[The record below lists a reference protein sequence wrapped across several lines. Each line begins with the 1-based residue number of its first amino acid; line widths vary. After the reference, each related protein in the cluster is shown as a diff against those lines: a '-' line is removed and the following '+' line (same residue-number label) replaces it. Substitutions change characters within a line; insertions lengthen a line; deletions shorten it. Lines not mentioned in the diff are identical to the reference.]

1 MGWNP
6 FVDSRGSNLCK
17 RGRVYEYEKQNM
29 KTCGKLFGV
38 MLSIVLTSCSL
49 SKDEGSILVTSYSAD
64 FAVSQDD
71 WQVDFSDF
79 PAGEDDSTF
88 YELKFAYTDRPA
100 RVGSGK
106 SVMLSGNNHSDDLF
120 MFMKKK
126 LTGLSPNT
134 DYTVVFEVELASNAP
149 QGYAGTGGAP
159 GESVFLKA
167 GASGMEPKKVIES
180 NKYTFNL
187 DKGNQ
192 NTAGVT
198 ATVLGNIATTE
209 GSTEYALITRSNA
222 AANAAPFIARSNTNG
237 EIWLF
242 VGTDSG
248 FEGVT
253 TVYYTQVNVVFSTVV
268 K

>member
-1 MGWNP
+1 
-6 FVDSRGSNLCK
+6 
-17 RGRVYEYEKQNM
+17 
-29 KTCGKLFGV
+29 
-38 MLSIVLTSCSL
+38 MLSIVLASCSL
-49 SKDEGSILVTSYSAD
+49 SKDEGSILVTSYSYD
-64 FAVSQDD
+64 FAVSQND
-71 WQVDFSDF
+71 WQADFSDF
-79 PAGEDDSTF
+79 PAGVDDSTF

-100 RVGSGK
+100 SAGSGK

-126 LTGLSPNT
+126 VTGLSPNT
-134 DYTVVFEVELASNAP
+134 DYTVVFDVELASNAP
-149 QGYAGTGGAP
+149 KGYSGAGGAP

-180 NKYTFNL
+180 NQYTFNL

-192 NTAGVT
+192 STAGEMS
-198 ATVLGNIATTE
+198 TVLGNITTAE
-209 GSTEYALITRSNA
+209 NSTNYSLITRTNASSNG
-222 AANAAPFIARSNTNG
+222 APFIGRSNSNG

-248 FEGVT
+248 FEGIT
-253 TVYYTQVNVVFSTVV
+253 TVYYTKVNIVFSAVV

>member
-1 MGWNP
+1 
-6 FVDSRGSNLCK
+6 
-17 RGRVYEYEKQNM
+17 M

-38 MLSIVLTSCSL
+38 MLSIVLASCSL
-49 SKDEGSILVTSYSAD
+49 SKDEGSILVTSYSYD
-64 FAVSQDD
+64 FAVSQND
-71 WQVDFSDF
+71 WEVDFSDF
-79 PAGEDDSTF
+79 PAGKEDSIY

-100 RVGSGK
+100 SAGSGK
-106 SVMLSGNNHSDDLF
+106 SMMLSGNNHSDDLF

-134 DYTVVFEVELASNAP
+134 DYTVVFDVELASNAP
-149 QGYAGTGGAP
+149 RGYTGKGSAP

-180 NKYTFNL
+180 NQYTFNL

-192 NTAGVT
+192 ADAGSMAV
-198 ATVLGNIATTE
+198 VLGNIATLE
-209 GSTEYALITRSNA
+209 GSTDYALITRSNA
-222 AANAAPFIARSNTNG
+222 SSNAAPFIGRSNGDG

-248 FEGVT
+248 FAGVT
-253 TVYYTQVNVVFSTVV
+253 AVYYTKVNVVFSAVV